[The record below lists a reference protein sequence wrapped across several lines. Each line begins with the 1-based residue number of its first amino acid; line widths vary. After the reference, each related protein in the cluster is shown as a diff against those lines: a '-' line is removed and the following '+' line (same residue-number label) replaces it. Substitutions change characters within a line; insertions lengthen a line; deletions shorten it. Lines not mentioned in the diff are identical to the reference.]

1 MARTEFMTK
10 RTGGVLDGLIDALAY
25 MRGDTSRGKAHVVEV
40 PDVDVAQTRK
50 GLNLSQPEFAK
61 LFSVPLPT
69 VRNWEQGRRRP
80 EGPARVLLQVIQ
92 AEPEAVLRAIH
103 KSVPAAPKR
112 VSKTARVAKVRPAK
126 G

>member
-1 MARTEFMTK
+1 MTK
-10 RTGGVLDGLIDALAY
+10 RTTRVLEGLNDALAY
-25 MRGDTSRGKAHVVEV
+25 MRGDTSRGKAHVVQV
-40 PDVDVAQTRK
+40 PDVDVARTRK
-50 GLNLSQPEFAK
+50 GLGLSQPEFAK

-92 AEPEAVLRAIH
+92 AEPESVLRAIH
-103 KSVPAAPKR
+103 KAVPAAPKR
-112 VSKTARVAKVRPAK
+112 AAKTARPTKGRAAK